1 MKTLTAILILIVT
14 ATLLSGCID
23 LSQETTTV
31 DNGSQIGDG
40 DRSNIDLQREQALL
54 DAGINPE
61 TGELIPMTL
70 EEVTQ

>member
-1 MKTLTAILILIVT
+1 MKKIYLLLCPILF
-14 ATLLSGCID
+14 AGCID
-23 LSQETTTV
+23 LSQETTNV

-61 TGELIPMTL
+61 TGELIPMTI

>member
-1 MKTLTAILILIVT
+1 MKELASILILLVS
-14 ATLLSGCID
+14 ATLMSGCID

-70 EEVTQ
+70 EEVTE